1 MRIIVG
7 IISTFALLIQWHK
20 LDNKNLINKD
30 IMKKALLPALCMALL
45 MTACGGGTKSN
56 TTNADST
63 TVETIDTTSQDTAYC
78 GTYRGTLPAADCPG
92 IKTVLTIKADSTYS
106 LSSDYINRPNGH
118 SEESGIYHKNGD
130 VIELVTPSSG
140 EKTYYKIKDA
150 NSIIMTDSAGTEPQG
165 ETAKLYILTK

>member
-1 MRIIVG
+1 MRK
-7 IISTFALLIQWHK
+7 S
-20 LDNKNLINKD
+20 
-30 IMKKALLPALCMALL
+30 LLPALCAALL
-45 MTACGGGTKSN
+45 MTACGGGAKSA
-56 TTNADST
+56 NADAAT
-63 TVETIDTTSQDTAYC
+63 TEATDTLSQDTAYC

-106 LSSDYINRPNGH
+106 LSSDYIDRQNGH

-140 EKTYYKIKDA
+140 EKTYYKVKDA
-150 NSIIMTDSAGTEPQG
+150 NSVIMTDSVGTEPQG